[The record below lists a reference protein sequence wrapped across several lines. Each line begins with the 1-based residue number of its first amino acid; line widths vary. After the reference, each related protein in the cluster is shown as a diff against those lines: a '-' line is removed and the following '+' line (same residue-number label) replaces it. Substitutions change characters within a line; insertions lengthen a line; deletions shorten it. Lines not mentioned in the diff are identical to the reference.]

1 MHQVIGITAS
11 IGQKDMNKFAKL
23 LVEGRSYMIKKFQV
37 SRQVRKFNAVPNKQS
52 IFFTSWTAVDELS
65 ADLATNLPHYFF
77 NFVDFE
83 DLDHKGRKGDGLV
96 GTHPQYLFMFQ
107 PLVLH

>member
-1 MHQVIGITAS
+1 VHQGIGITAS

-37 SRQVRKFNAVPNKQS
+37 SRQVRKFNAAPSNQS
-52 IFFTSWTAVDELS
+52 IFFTSWTAVEELS

-77 NFVDFE
+77 
-83 DLDHKGRKGDGLV
+83 
-96 GTHPQYLFMFQ
+96 
-107 PLVLH
+107 